1 MNNFWAIY
9 SFVATIAIVFL
20 ILLNNALIKQN
31 ERLSQQSHDLVDRW
45 NICLEGQKK
54 LLEKLRGKNANRT

>member
-9 SFVATIAIVFL
+9 SFVVTIAIVFL

-31 ERLSQQSHDLVDRW
+31 ERLLQQSHDLVDRW
-45 NICLEGQKK
+45 NICLEWQKK
-54 LLEKLRGKNANRT
+54 LLEKLRRKNANRT